1 MRTDG
6 RICVAGMDLEGGQHV
21 RPVTARTDPLTRDL
35 LTENGG
41 PLAVAAIVDLGQATP
56 MPNPPE
62 TEDHRVATRHL
73 TRVRTLGGDEYLDQL
88 NAVADPDLEA
98 AFGPALQRVTKW
110 KYAIDEGAGR
120 ASLAV
125 VKAQRRPDLEVDR
138 YGRLQLR
145 FNDPEVPTF
154 LSVAD
159 IRFVEADHT
168 TIRTDVVDD
177 VHARIQK
184 GVGVYVMFGLSR
196 AFTAKGDDRA
206 RHWLQVN
213 GLCLEDK
220 PAGSTP

>member
-1 MRTDG
+1 
-6 RICVAGMDLEGGQHV
+6 
-21 RPVTARTDPLTRDL
+21 
-35 LTENGG
+35 
-41 PLAVAAIVDLGQATP
+41 